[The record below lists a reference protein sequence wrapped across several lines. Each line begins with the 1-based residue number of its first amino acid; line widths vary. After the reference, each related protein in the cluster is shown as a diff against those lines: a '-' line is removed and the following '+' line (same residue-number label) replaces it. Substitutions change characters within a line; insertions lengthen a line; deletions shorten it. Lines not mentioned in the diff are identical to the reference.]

1 MNNVWFSFKHNP
13 RFGQT
18 GSGKTHTMSGLF
30 QRAAVQIFHSQSSV
44 TLTAFEI
51 AGKAEIRKPDIPW
64 IWPPHSNSDH
74 QDYHIF
80 NRESL

>member
-1 MNNVWFSFKHNP
+1 MNNVKFSFFLDVSNNHP

-30 QRAAVQIFHSQSSV
+30 QRAAAQIFRSQSSV

-51 AGKAEIRKPDIPW
+51 AGKAENFPQNL
-64 IWPPHSNSDH
+64 H
-74 QDYHIF
+74 
-80 NRESL
+80 